1 MKFSNISVNI
11 FYEGNKHDV
20 DTDIN
25 INNQHISQQW
35 WQSKVSCCNA
45 CWVPG

>member
-20 DTDIN
+20 DTD